1 MRARRREPGKIR
13 KRGPGRRYADLAGS
27 FATLALGVAVV
38 TSMLLTLASSA
49 TARGTGDDHDALV
62 TTNAL
67 TGTAVGIA
75 VFATG
80 FVVAST
86 FAFSVARRRRELA
99 LLRSVGATPG
109 QVRRLVLR
117 EAFLL
122 SVPAGLLGCFL
133 GRSAAPELIDWLGEH
148 ELSPSWLTMRHVT
161 WPYYTAF
168 ATGIA
173 VALAGALV
181 AARQAAR
188 VRPVEALRTAAVD
201 DAESSRTRIVV
212 GAVLLASAVAY
223 LGFTAV
229 VTPGEAIHR
238 KHRTLAPMLVVPG
251 VALLA
256 PALVGP
262 PLRALGR
269 VTRGREPVALE
280 LARSGV
286 LASPRRTAAT
296 VAPVLMTVALAVSLL
311 GATDT
316 VDAAK
321 VRDAEQRITAELV
334 VQGALPADELRVGEP
349 DLAVV
354 ITIPTQV
361 SLTPAAAKWVE
372 LDALAVDP
380 ATLATVMDLEITAGS
395 LADLADDAIVVP
407 DGWAQ
412 TTIGAVIPVRMADG
426 TERSLRIA
434 AVVAEGTG
442 GTPALLTLGH
452 APPGAEPL
460 TLVNRPDGEP
470 GAQAEA
476 AVRAAAARTGAAVHT
491 AAEWARADVHGGT
504 EERRRLAVYF
514 VLGVAL
520 LYAGVAIANTTAMS
534 TADQAPVWRAL
545 RMSGA
550 TRAQVA
556 RTAAVEATLMV
567 VLGVLLGV
575 LAAAATLVP
584 LWTAIALLIGPGPVS
599 LPWREAGAAVAA
611 CAAIAVPAA
620 LLSVSASRGV
630 RGEA

>member
-1 MRARRREPGKIR
+1 MPS
-13 KRGPGRRYADLAGS
+13 RRYADLAGS
-27 FATLALGVAVV
+27 FTTLALGVAIV

-49 TARGTGDDHDALV
+49 TADGVGDDHDALV

-67 TGTAVGIA
+67 TGTAVGTA
-75 VFATG
+75 VFATA

-86 FAFSVARRRRELA
+86 FAFAVARRRRELA
-99 LLRSVGATPG
+99 LLRGIGATPG
-109 QVRRLVLR
+109 QVRGKVLR
-117 EAFLL
+117 EALLL
-122 SVPAGLLGCFL
+122 SLPAGLLGCLL
-133 GRSAAPELIDWLGEH
+133 GRLATPELIRWLGEH
-148 ELSPSWLTMRHVT
+148 ELAPAWLTMRHVT

-168 ATGIA
+168 ATGVV
-173 VALAGALV
+173 VALAGAAV

-188 VRPVEALRTAAVD
+188 VRPVEALRTAAAD
-201 DAESSRTRIVV
+201 DTESSRTRIVV
-212 GAVLLASAVAY
+212 GAVLLTSAVAY

-229 VTPGEAIHR
+229 VTPDEAIHR
-238 KHRTLAPMLVVPG
+238 KHRTLAPMLVIPG

-269 VTRGREPVALE
+269 ITRGREPIALE

-286 LASPRRTAAT
+286 LASPRRAAAT
-296 VAPVLMTVALAVSLL
+296 VAPVLMTVALSVSLL

-334 VQGALPADELRVGEP
+334 VEGPVSADQLRAAAPGST
-349 DLAVV
+349 VV
-354 ITIPTQV
+354 APVATTV
-361 SLTPAAAKWVE
+361 ALTPADSIWVE

-380 ATLATVMDLEITAGS
+380 GAIGTVMDLEVTAGS
-395 LADLADDAIVVP
+395 LADLTDDAIVVP

-412 TTIGAVIPVRMADG
+412 TTVGAVIPARMADG

-434 AVVAEGTG
+434 AVVAERTG
-442 GTPALLTLGH
+442 GTPALLTLSH
-452 APPGAEPL
+452 APLGAAPL
-460 TLVNRPDGEP
+460 TLVNLPDGDA
-470 GAQAEA
+470 GAAAGA
-476 AVRAAAARTGAAVHT
+476 AVRAVAAGSGATVRTD
-491 AAEWARADVHGGT
+491 AEWARADVHGDSA
-504 EERRRLAVYF
+504 ERRRLAVYF
-514 VLGVAL
+514 VLGVAV

-545 RMSGA
+545 RMAGA

-556 RTAAVEATLMV
+556 RTAALEAALMV
-567 VLGVLLGV
+567 GLGVLLGA

-584 LWTAIALLIGPGPVS
+584 LWTAVTLLIGPGTVA
-599 LPWREAGAAVAA
+599 LPWGSVGLVVAA

-620 LLSVSASRGV
+620 LLSVSAGRGV
-630 RGEA
+630 RAEL